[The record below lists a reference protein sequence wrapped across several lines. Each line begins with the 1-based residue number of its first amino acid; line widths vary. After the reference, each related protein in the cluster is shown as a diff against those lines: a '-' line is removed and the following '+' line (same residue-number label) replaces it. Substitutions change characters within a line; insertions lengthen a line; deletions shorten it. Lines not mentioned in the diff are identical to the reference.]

1 MSKCA
6 HGKFL
11 QLDQNATDY
20 SIESPYDDEINS
32 ISKSIDES
40 KLFYGEQKER
50 DIKQNYNAE
59 GMALYDKASK
69 TSNSSR
75 AKYKFSR
82 IHKKSAHEDKE
93 IVDDYKSDKIS
104 IDEILES
111 ELPEALKNKTNSE
124 KKENPRADVNKK
136 GFQLY
141 QT

>member
-40 KLFYGEQKER
+40 KLFYSKPKRKETL
-50 DIKQNYNAE
+50 KQNYNAE

-82 IHKKSAHEDKE
+82 IHKKSVHEDKE

-124 KKENPRADVNKK
+124 KGKS
-136 GFQLY
+136 
-141 QT
+141 